1 MVSSTEKFEIRK
13 ARITIEDRNQ
23 FLQIIQGIGRL
34 HSVHIVCFDADKMA
48 GQAHA
53 KAAMHHSQRSFFSG
67 KPISNSFEM
76 EALLFA
82 AGTRQCQVAASFGI
96 KEGENTMFVCSYPM
110 NDHLWSDLSRHMHF
124 VDEMWDDITPQKEQR
139 LASLFNI
146 TQEELEA
153 VGRDRIIDLILER
166 IALLYVNR

>member
-1 MVSSTEKFEIRK
+1 
-13 ARITIEDRNQ
+13 
-23 FLQIIQGIGRL
+23 
-34 HSVHIVCFDADKMA
+34 MA
-48 GQAHA
+48 GRAHA

-96 KEGENTMFVCSYPM
+96 KEGENTMFVCSYPV
-110 NDHLWSDLSRHMHF
+110 NEQVWSDLSRHMHF
-124 VDEMWDDITPQKEQR
+124 VDEMCDDMTPQKEER

-146 TQEELEA
+146 TQEELEV
-153 VGRDRIIDLILER
+153 VGRDRLIDLILER
-166 IALLYVNR
+166 IALLYINR

>member
-1 MVSSTEKFEIRK
+1 MKTPIEKYEIRK
-13 ARITIEDRNQ
+13 ARITINDRNQ
-23 FLQIIQGIGRL
+23 FLQLIRGIARL

-48 GQAHA
+48 GRAHA
-53 KAAMHHSQRSFFSG
+53 KAAIHHSQRSFFSG

-82 AGTRQCQVAASFGI
+82 AGTRQCQLAVSFGI
-96 KEGENTMFVCSYPM
+96 KEGENTMFVCSYPL
-110 NDHLWSDLSRHMHF
+110 NDHVWSDLTRHMHF
-124 VDEMWDDITPQKEQR
+124 IDEMRDDMTPQKEER

-146 TQEELEA
+146 TLEELEV